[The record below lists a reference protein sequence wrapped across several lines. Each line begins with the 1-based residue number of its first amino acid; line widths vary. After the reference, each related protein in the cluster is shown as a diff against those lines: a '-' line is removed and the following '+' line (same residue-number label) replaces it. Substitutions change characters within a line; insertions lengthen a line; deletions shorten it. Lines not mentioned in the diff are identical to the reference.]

1 MWPDRSMIAR
11 TRNQLLKA
19 VGGTRGTAIPVLSV
33 GEWEWEGDDGSKE
46 GLVGVGHGTLDKSEE
61 VGMVRMAKFSTNEG
75 VAKWVGNMD
84 INEGG
89 GGRGDR
95 SGSSNMAERNREAPS
110 RPRDRVSEAL
120 KVHFHEQ
127 TIFFRP
133 NSDEKTFSLPLHRF
147 FWGE

>member
-1 MWPDRSMIAR
+1 MWPDGSTIAR
-11 TRNQLLKA
+11 TRSQLLKA
-19 VGGTRGTAIPVLSV
+19 VGGTRGAAILVLSI

-46 GLVGVGHGTLDKSEE
+46 GLVGVGRGTLDKSEE
-61 VGMVRMAKFSTNEG
+61 VGMVRMAKSGTNEG
-75 VAKWVGNMD
+75 VAKWVGNTD

-120 KVHFHEQ
+120 KVHFRER
-127 TIFFRP
+127 TVFFRP
-133 NSDEKTFSLPLHRF
+133 NSDEKTFSLPLDRF

>member
-11 TRNQLLKA
+11 TCNQLLKA
-19 VGGTRGTAIPVLSV
+19 VGSTRGTAIPVLSI

-46 GLVGVGHGTLDKSEE
+46 GLVGVGCRTLDKSEE
-61 VGMVRMAKFSTNEG
+61 VGMVRMAKSGTNEG

-89 GGRGDR
+89 GGHGDR
-95 SGSSNMAERNREAPS
+95 SGSSNMAKRNCEAPS
-110 RPRDRVSEAL
+110 RPRDCVSEAL
-120 KVHFHEQ
+120 KVHFREQ

-133 NSDEKTFSLPLHRF
+133 NSDEKMFSLPLDHF
-147 FWGE
+147 FGGE